1 VSGLLSSS
9 APILSTP
16 SSDAYDRQIAAL
28 HDLPDVT
35 MV

>member
-1 VSGLLSSS
+1 M
-9 APILSTP
+9 AETP
-16 SSDAYDRQIAAL
+16 RSPDMPDAYDRQIAAL